1 MSSIVN
7 KVDPRVDSDR
17 DHRGAP
23 GSGLTGTHG
32 TTGSGLTG
40 SHGTTTGTHS
50 THGNSSLTGN
60 PSTGATGGVSN
71 THNAAGHVGSA
82 VAGTHGTGPA
92 PNTAGPHKS
101 DAMNKADPRVD
112 SDLDGSKTVGGNK
125 TYAHDTTSGVAKDPT
140 DASQVPP
147 SVLAKHIGEPEIA
160 HDDHGHGRARR
171 NSKVS
176 HQETHRGL

>member
-1 MSSIVN
+1 
-7 KVDPRVDSDR
+7 
-17 DHRGAP
+17 
-23 GSGLTGTHG
+23 GLTGTHG

-40 SHGTTTGTHS
+40 SHGTTGTTGTHN

-125 TYAHDTTSGVAKDPT
+125 TYAHRFPRNPNLRDTTSGVAKDPT
-140 DASQVPP
+140 DAAQVPP
-147 SVLAKHIGEPEIA
+147 SVLASHIGEPQIA
-160 HDDHGHGRARR
+160 HGDHGHGRARR

-176 HQETHRGL
+176 HQDTHRGL

>member
-1 MSSIVN
+1 
-7 KVDPRVDSDR
+7 
-17 DHRGAP
+17 
-23 GSGLTGTHG
+23 GSGLTGSHG

-40 SHGTTTGTHS
+40 SHGTTGSGLTGSHGTTGTHN

-60 PSTGATGGVSN
+60 PNTGATGGVSN

-101 DAMNKADPRVD
+101 DALNKVDPRVD

-125 TYAHDTTSGVAKDPT
+125 TYAQELTSNLRDTTSGVAKDPT

-147 SVLAKHIGEPEIA
+147 SVLAKHIGEPQIA
-160 HDDHGHGRARR
+160 HEDHGHGRARR

-176 HQETHRGL
+176 AQDTHRGL

>member
-1 MSSIVN
+1 
-7 KVDPRVDSDR
+7 
-17 DHRGAP
+17 GAP
-23 GSGLTGTHG
+23 
-32 TTGSGLTG
+32 GSGLTG
-40 SHGTTTGTHS
+40 SHGTTGTHN

-101 DAMNKADPRVD
+101 DALNKADPRVD

-125 TYAHDTTSGVAKDPT
+125 TYAQELTSENLRDTTSGVAKDPT
-140 DASQVPP
+140 DAAQVPP
-147 SVLAKHIGEPEIA
+147 SVLASHIGEPQIA
-160 HDDHGHGRARR
+160 HGDHGHGRARR